1 MKKLYFCVSLAL
13 AGWMTSCVDKNEEVD
28 ADSKPAWLGASI
40 YAELQNPNQNA
51 LTGTFNYYLRLVNDL
66 DYAETLNKTGSKT
79 VFPAND
85 EAFERFF
92 KQNDWGVSSYE
103 QLTESQKKLL
113 LYSSMLD
120 NAMLVSMLSNTSGSD
135 GIMRGYAMK
144 HQTAI
149 DAIDSITHFYSKAQM
164 PEGNKYWTQYYD
176 HGIDIVS
183 DNTTPMMVHLT
194 REYMVNNG
202 ITTVGEGSDFEILTG
217 QPYTDGAAYV
227 FNNRIITKSPYTDG
241 KTCQNGYIHQVENV
255 LLPPG
260 NMGQEIAR
268 DSETSLYSR
277 MLDYFCAPYYDAATT
292 NKYNAA
298 AIQYGKPLIDS
309 IFQKRYFSD
318 NSQGASLSYGPDN
331 QRVEA
336 SLKFDPG
343 WNTYRMKQV
352 GTTDNSIADIA
363 AMFVPT
369 DEAIKNYFLP
379 GGAGSFF
386 MDIYGSK
393 PNKEENLKDNLDTLY
408 VKKPDVLSK
417 IIRNLQH
424 SSFAGSVPSKF
435 STLPSDGGEYLAVS
449 LNNLHKKADNQYDV
463 KIANNGVIYKIDEM
477 VAPDEFSS
485 VFAPASWY
493 PDLQVMKWMVE
504 QPSSEAGS
512 DFKYYLLAMQ
522 ANYAFFIPE
531 DSAFAN
537 YMYVNP
543 ASLGKVEPEALK
555 FNYIYN
561 EKYKRWE
568 LKVQRYKYDIVN
580 NRPGDFISE
589 VSSVKTYKSQINDI
603 LNNHTVVLEAGET
616 FGINNYYKTKNGGAI
631 KVSNVRNG
639 GVVGSGAQIDNN
651 QPMSNI
657 TGMYDERNGVAF
669 RIDRIIETP
678 RNSVYKTLKE
688 THQDH
693 FSKFFSLCEW
703 LDGSEEL
710 MNWLGISDEPNSF
723 GVSPQDRYRVFTST
737 YGSGANAI
745 GDACLD
751 MNVKMFNTYN
761 YTLYAPSNAAMD
773 AAYSKGLPRPEEMDA
788 EYERLN
794 QLADGSDE
802 QEVGKALLYE
812 QLGIIRNFV
821 RYHFQS
827 VSVYADNVVADGK
840 YSTMLTDEV
849 GVAYVNQVSGGD
861 GKLQVTDAHGTIHT
875 IDANRTD
882 KYSNLMTRD
891 YWFDG
896 EKTSKATA
904 IKTSSFCVIHELSE
918 AMNWL
923 SSDRYDGGNSKSKAV
938 QVYKI
943 LKAKNEL

>member
-28 ADSKPAWLGASI
+28 ADSKPEWLGASI

-616 FGINNYYKTKNGGAI
+616 FGVNNYYKTKNGGAI

-710 MNWLGISDEPNSF
+710 MNWLGISDEPNCF

-861 GKLQVTDAHGTIHT
+861 GKLQVTDAHGTVHT

>member
-28 ADSKPAWLGASI
+28 ADSKPEWLGASI

-318 NSQGASLSYGPDN
+318 NSQGTSLSYGPDN

-343 WNTYRMKQV
+343 WNTYRMNQV

-424 SSFAGSVPSKF
+424 SSFASSVPSKF
-435 STLPSDGGEYLAVS
+435 ATLPSDGGEYLAVS

-616 FGINNYYKTKNGGAI
+616 FGVNNYYKTKNGGAI

-693 FSKFFSLCEW
+693 FSKFFELCEW

-710 MNWLGISDEPNSF
+710 MNWLGINDVPNDF

-737 YGSGANAI
+737 YGTGANAI

-861 GKLQVTDAHGTIHT
+861 GKLQVTDAHGTVHT

>member
-28 ADSKPAWLGASI
+28 ADSKPEWLGASI

-260 NMGQEIAR
+260 NMAQEIAR

-616 FGINNYYKTKNGGAI
+616 FGVNNYYKTKNGGAI

-861 GKLQVTDAHGTIHT
+861 GKLQVTDAHGTVHV
-875 IDANRTD
+875 IDANRSD

>member
-28 ADSKPAWLGASI
+28 ADSKPEWLGASI

-318 NSQGASLSYGPDN
+318 NSQGTSLSYGPDN

-343 WNTYRMKQV
+343 WNTYRMNQV

-616 FGINNYYKTKNGGAI
+616 FGVNNYYKTKNGGAI

-678 RNSVYKTLKE
+678 RNSVYKTLHAP
-688 THQDH
+688 HQDH

-861 GKLQVTDAHGTIHT
+861 GKLQVTDAHGTVHT